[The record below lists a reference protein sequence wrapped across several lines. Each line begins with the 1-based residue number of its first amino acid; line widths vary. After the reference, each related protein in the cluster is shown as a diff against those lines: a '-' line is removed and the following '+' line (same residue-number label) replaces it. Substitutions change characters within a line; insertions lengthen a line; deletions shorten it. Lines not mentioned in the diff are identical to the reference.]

1 MSNLHATQNQ
11 ILFALARHVSPALSG
26 QSFDPQYSE
35 DQSRDGQI
43 KNDQNRFDNNPENS
57 NQGLLQ
63 TGQDNTQVLQDFYQS
78 LQQLYP
84 LPGKPYWQA
93 RGWTLLTWQPLYLS
107 FLTLYGLGSV
117 PSALG
122 QVSQQTSEGMV
133 SGYFLPQGPWY
144 SLKNNACTVP
154 ELIAFTCE
162 KLRPMISQLQQEFEA
177 VSGFNQAKS
186 QRALADQLL
195 IILLRLADAATE
207 LFPRFVA
214 SLPEEQHTLWGFSD
228 LPWLHQRLRHKETVI
243 ADAILWLKGLDLPV
257 EHYQRIQDRSLLND
271 QAAQTL
277 QADQALQGA
286 QALQTA
292 AGAGLYLERLTC
304 CMHYRREDGELCDNC
319 PRLKNRR
326 SASTSDQTCP
336 KNSRPCNDSNPQQK
350 KRIKPLKVA

>member
-1 MSNLHATQNQ
+1 MPNPHETQNQ
-11 ILFALARHVSPALSG
+11 VLFALARHVSPALSG
-26 QSFDPQYSE
+26 QTFNHQYS
-35 DQSRDGQI
+35 DGQNSGNRI
-43 KNDQNRFDNNPENS
+43 KNDHSSFVSNPENS

-63 TGQDNTQVLQDFYQS
+63 IGQDNTQVLQDFYQS
-78 LQQLYP
+78 LQHLYP

-144 SLKNNACTVP
+144 SLKNNARTVP
-154 ELIAFTCE
+154 ELITLTCK

-177 VSGFNQAKS
+177 VNGFNQAKS

-195 IILLRLADAATE
+195 IILLRLADAAAE

-214 SLPEEQHTLWGFSD
+214 SLPEEHHALLGVAD
-228 LPWLHQRLRHKETVI
+228 MPWLHQRLLHKETVI
-243 ADAILWLKGLDLPV
+243 ADAALWLKGLDLPV
-257 EHYQRIQDRSLLND
+257 EHYQRIQDKSLLNG
-271 QAAQTL
+271 QAAQTIQMDQTL
-277 QADQALQGA
+277 QA
-286 QALQTA
+286 TA
-292 AGAGLYLERLTC
+292 SPGLYLKRLTC

-319 PRLKNRR
+319 PRLKNSR
-326 SASTSDQTCP
+326 SASKSDQTRP
-336 KNSRPCNDSNPQQK
+336 KNSRECNDSNPQQK
-350 KRIKPLKVA
+350 KRIKTLKAA